1 MTPESLL
8 RILRDFKVN
17 VTLSPEGNKL
27 ILDGRAEVLNQHL
40 PLIREYKNAIIEIIK
55 KEAESVQHDVREI
68 VFIRDENGLLNMER
82 FIHQYNIRKVFID
95 TETSGLDPFSA
106 ELVLVQ
112 LMAGNTI
119 FLIDV
124 SSIPADHQKVSFYD
138 GLKRIM
144 EDKTI
149 LKVFHNGLFDMK
161 FLKYRLFDN
170 NGIRFL
176 NLFDTMLAEQL
187 LTAGISKHGDHSLK
201 SLCRKYLNIDLDKGL
216 QTSFKPGQPFS
227 EDQIQYATNDVKH
240 LEAIFRIQ
248 ANAIAK
254 EGLTDTALLE
264 FAITPAIVNIELAG
278 VHLNINKLEAL
289 KVELPKEKSRIE
301 QGLNDIVKAAEN
313 IKISKTFNEKAINF
327 NSPVQV
333 KQILRDLGFDVPG
346 TGIEV
351 IEKINHPFT
360 KALVEYRKVSKLL
373 SSFCDKLPKHVHA
386 KTGRIHPEFF
396 QLGTEAG
403 RFTCQKP
410 NIQQIPHKQEWR
422 DLFSAPEGRKIITA
436 DYSQIELRILAEF
449 SQDPAFLDAYRNGQ
463 DLHSRTASEMFN
475 VPIDQVNKDQRGIAK
490 TINFGLCYG
499 MQMAVIEFARH
510 ACNLKGANSEEVDK
524 ETLYSVIH
532 IMPEQEK
539 LIKEK
544 GYGGTIRLG
553 GWPCKITPN
562 THMAKAYQKFSKEK
576 VVSERHRHRYEFNND
591 YRSVFE
597 KNGMTIAGT
606 SPDGQIVEAIEI
618 TKHPFFIGT
627 QFHPEYI
634 SRPLAPHPLF
644 VEFVKVCKEIKG
656 KKK

>member
-499 MQMAVIEFARH
+499 MSA
-510 ACNLKGANSEEVDK
+510 KGLSDKMNIASEK
-524 ETLYSVIH
+524 AETFINRYF
-532 IMPEQEK
+532 
-539 LIKEK
+539 
-544 GYGGTIRLG
+544 R
-553 GWPCKITPN
+553 
-562 THMAKAYQKFSKEK
+562 AYQKVKNTLQILGMKAINNHYSTTIGGRKRYFARTDSFSEQKSLERK
-576 VVSERHRHRYEFNND
+576 GRNTPIQGTCGDILKKAILYLSESLKGYDATIVNLIHDEIVIEVLDDQAEAVRGIVKRDMVRAGHD
-591 YRSVFE
+591 YIKSV
-597 KNGMTIAGT
+597 
-606 SPDGQIVEAIEI
+606 PVE
-618 TKHPFFIGT
+618 
-627 QFHPEYI
+627 
-634 SRPLAPHPLF
+634 
-644 VEFVKVCKEIKG
+644 VDIKIDSVWR
-656 KKK
+656 K